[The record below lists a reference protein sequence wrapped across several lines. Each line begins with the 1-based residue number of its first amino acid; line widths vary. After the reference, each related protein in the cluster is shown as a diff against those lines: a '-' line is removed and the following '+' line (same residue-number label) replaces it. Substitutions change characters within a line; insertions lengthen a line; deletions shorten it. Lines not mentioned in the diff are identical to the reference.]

1 MGAGRLEHVYK
12 GDRHWQAGGAAQK
25 GFGEVAF
32 SLFMFPPWISIEGVW
47 AGRPH
52 TIKHIE
58 L

>member
-1 MGAGRLEHVYK
+1 
-12 GDRHWQAGGAAQK
+12 
-25 GFGEVAF
+25 
-32 SLFMFPPWISIEGVW
+32 MFPPWISIEGVW